1 MGVSKQN
8 MRKKILGMGQNSLS
22 KSYYRPFRESVDN
35 LKRYKSLL
43 DQAND
48 AICLLSLPKLDFI
61 DTNQSAKDL
70 FGLTDFVPGAQNLFD
85 KVGNSCHDKIDEW
98 LNTYNEDGS
107 YQAFKISFEYFS
119 PKLGARVVE
128 LNLSEVTFAENKYA
142 VCVIHDITDYR
153 KTLAA
158 LSQSEENLRITLNS
172 IGDAVIATDRNGIIT
187 RMNTIAAN
195 LTGWNVEEAVG
206 NTLDDVFKIINS
218 ETDQQ
223 QENPVNRVL
232 DSGKI
237 VGLANHS
244 LLISR
249 NGEAHHIADSGAPI
263 RDDNDEIVGVVLVFR
278 DVTLEHELE
287 EKLFQAQKM
296 ESVGQLAGG
305 IAHDFNNMLTG
316 ILASADLLKKR
327 LQETD
332 SSDRLLNVII
342 DSANRAANLTQKLL
356 AFARKGKLI
365 SKPTC
370 IHKSIRNAVSLL
382 ERSIDKRIEIVL
394 DLSAEFTQVSGD
406 PNQLINIFLNLGV
419 NSRDAMPEGGQIFIR
434 TTNVFISEN
443 HLISHLDLKPGNY
456 LEIQFS
462 DTGGG
467 IPDEI
472 KNKIFDP
479 FFTTKKVGDGT
490 GMGLAA
496 VYGTVKDHGGAIELD
511 SIPDTGTTFNIY
523 LPLETDECKP
533 KKQDM
538 SSTGEFRELAGCI
551 LIIDDEEIIRETASE
566 ILEELGY
573 QVLCARDGQEGLDI
587 YRENQELI
595 NVIIL
600 DMIMPK
606 MNGRECFA
614 QLRKINPEIKVLISS
629 GFTSEE
635 AMRNINID
643 DAAGFLKKPFTVTEL
658 YEALCRVIED

>member
-1 MGVSKQN
+1 M
-8 MRKKILGMGQNSLS
+8 
-22 KSYYRPFRESVDN
+22 
-35 LKRYKSLL
+35 
-43 DQAND
+43 
-48 AICLLSLPKLDFI
+48 
-61 DTNQSAKDL
+61 
-70 FGLTDFVPGAQNLFD
+70 
-85 KVGNSCHDKIDEW
+85 
-98 LNTYNEDGS
+98 
-107 YQAFKISFEYFS
+107 
-119 PKLGARVVE
+119 
-128 LNLSEVTFAENKYA
+128 
-142 VCVIHDITDYR
+142 IHDITDYR

-434 TTNVFISEN
+434 TTNVFISE
-443 HLISHLDLKPGNY
+443 
-456 LEIQFS
+456 
-462 DTGGG
+462 
-467 IPDEI
+467 
-472 KNKIFDP
+472 
-479 FFTTKKVGDGT
+479 
-490 GMGLAA
+490 
-496 VYGTVKDHGGAIELD
+496 
-511 SIPDTGTTFNIY
+511 
-523 LPLETDECKP
+523 
-533 KKQDM
+533 
-538 SSTGEFRELAGCI
+538 
-551 LIIDDEEIIRETASE
+551 
-566 ILEELGY
+566 
-573 QVLCARDGQEGLDI
+573 
-587 YRENQELI
+587 
-595 NVIIL
+595 
-600 DMIMPK
+600 
-606 MNGRECFA
+606 
-614 QLRKINPEIKVLISS
+614 
-629 GFTSEE
+629 
-635 AMRNINID
+635 
-643 DAAGFLKKPFTVTEL
+643 KPFNL
-658 YEALCRVIED
+658 PSGP

>member
-8 MRKKILGMGQNSLS
+8 MREKILGLGQNSLS
-22 KSYYRPFRESVDN
+22 KSYYRPFKESVDN

-48 AICLLSLPKLDFI
+48 AICLLSLPSLDFI
-61 DTNQSAKDL
+61 DINQSARDL
-70 FGLTDFVPGAQNLFD
+70 FGLTDFTPGQQNLFN
-85 KVGNSCHDKIDEW
+85 KVGNSCHKEIDEW
-98 LNTYNEDGS
+98 LNSFNDSDTYHPL
-107 YQAFKISFEYFS
+107 KVSFEYYS
-119 PKLGARVVE
+119 NQLGARVVE
-128 LNLSEVTFAENKYA
+128 LNLSEVMFAENQYA

-158 LSQSEENLRITLNS
+158 LTQSEENLRITLNS

-187 RMNTIAAN
+187 RMNAIASKM
-195 LTGWNVEEAVG
+195 TGWDINEAIG
-206 NTLDDVFKIINS
+206 KPLDDVFKIIN
-218 ETDQQ
+218 TDTDEQ
-223 QENPVNRVL
+223 QENPVSKVL
-232 DSGKI
+232 TSGKI
-237 VGLANHS
+237 VGLASHT

-249 NGEAHHIADSGAPI
+249 TGKTHHIADSGAPI
-263 RDDNDEIVGVVLVFR
+263 RDDNNEIVGVVLVFR
-278 DVTLEHELE
+278 DITLEHELE

-305 IAHDFNNMLTG
+305 VAHDFNNMLTG
-316 ILASADLLKKR
+316 ILASADLLRKR
-327 LQETD
+327 VEENE
-332 SSDRLLNVII
+332 SSERLLKVII
-342 DSANRAANLTQKLL
+342 DSANRAASLTQKLL

-365 SKPTC
+365 SKPTS
-370 IHKSIRNAVSLL
+370 IHESIRNAVILL
-382 ERSIDKRIEIVL
+382 ERSIDKRIEL
-394 DLSAEFTQVSGD
+394 AMDLSAELTQVLGD
-406 PNQLINIFLNLGV
+406 PNQLTNIFLNLGV

-434 TTNVFISEN
+434 TSNVFISEN
-443 HLISHLDLKPGNY
+443 QLTSHLDLPPGNY
-456 LEIQFS
+456 IEIQFS
-462 DTGGG
+462 DDGQG

-511 SIPDTGTTFNIY
+511 SIEGNGTTFNIY
-523 LPLETDECKP
+523 LPLEADEFEPVKE
-533 KKQDM
+533 DM
-538 SSTGEFRELAGCI
+538 TSPGEFRELQGCV

-606 MNGRECFA
+606 VNGRECFA
-614 QLRKINPEIKVLISS
+614 QLRKINPDIKVLISS

-658 YEALCRVIED
+658 YEALCRVIEG

>member
-1 MGVSKQN
+1 
-8 MRKKILGMGQNSLS
+8 
-22 KSYYRPFRESVDN
+22 
-35 LKRYKSLL
+35 
-43 DQAND
+43 
-48 AICLLSLPKLDFI
+48 
-61 DTNQSAKDL
+61 
-70 FGLTDFVPGAQNLFD
+70 
-85 KVGNSCHDKIDEW
+85 
-98 LNTYNEDGS
+98 
-107 YQAFKISFEYFS
+107 
-119 PKLGARVVE
+119 
-128 LNLSEVTFAENKYA
+128 
-142 VCVIHDITDYR
+142 
-153 KTLAA
+153 
-158 LSQSEENLRITLNS
+158 
-172 IGDAVIATDRNGIIT
+172 
-187 RMNTIAAN
+187 MNTIASN
-195 LTGWNVEEAVG
+195 MTGWDIDEAIG
-206 NTLDDVFKIINS
+206 RPLDDVFKIISS
-218 ETDQQ
+218 ETDKQ
-223 QENPVNRVL
+223 QENPVSKVL
-232 DSGKI
+232 ASGTI
-237 VGLANHS
+237 VGLAGHT
-244 LLISR
+244 LLVSR
-249 NGEAHHIADSGAPI
+249 NGDTHHIADSGAPI
-263 RDDNDEIVGVVLVFR
+263 RDDNNEIVGVVLVFR
-278 DVTLEHELE
+278 DITLEHELE

-327 LQETD
+327 MKESD
-332 SSDRLLNVII
+332 SSEKLLNVII

-370 IHKSIRNAVSLL
+370 IHESIRNAVSLL
-382 ERSIDKRIEIVL
+382 ERSIDKRIELVL
-394 DLSAEFTQVSGD
+394 ELTADFTQVSGD

-434 TTNVFISEN
+434 TSNIFISEN
-443 HLISHLDLKPGNY
+443 QLISHLDLTPGNY
-456 LEIQFS
+456 IEIQFS
-462 DTGGG
+462 DNGKG

-472 KNKIFDP
+472 KNKVFDP
-479 FFTTKKVGDGT
+479 FFTTKKIGDGT

-511 SIPDTGTTFNIY
+511 SMPGNGTTFNIY
-523 LPLETDECKP
+523 LPLEANESKP
-533 KKQDM
+533 PKEDLT
-538 SSTGEFRELAGCI
+538 STGEFRELHGCV

-573 QVLCARDGQEGLDI
+573 QVLCARDGKEGLDI
-587 YRENQELI
+587 YKNNQELI

-614 QLRKINPEIKVLISS
+614 QLRKINPEVKVLISS